1 MFSVRVSHGCER
13 QSWLSCRFAI
23 SYSFT
28 RSHLHDS
35 LYMSTSFSQGIFT
48 GEFLKCSCVYSQK
61 KNPLI
66 INTESV
72 YLSPS
77 DSLTCGHLV
86 YSRQFPVFDCI
97 TGLTDSVDYN
107 RCFVE
112 ANGFTSRFR
121 TTIGHTGFLTLLPEL
136 LVGGGGHTLVGR
148 LSGL

>member
-1 MFSVRVSHGCER
+1 MRLIRRSYKNGWTTWSPRATYLGTSVIYIWTDRMFSVCVSHGCKC

-35 LYMSTSFSQGIFT
+35 LYTSTSFSQGIFT

-77 DSLTCGHLV
+77 DSLTC
-86 YSRQFPVFDCI
+86 D
-97 TGLTDSVDYN
+97 
-107 RCFVE
+107 
-112 ANGFTSRFR
+112 TSC
-121 TTIGHTGFLTLLPEL
+121 TVASFLHSIASL
-136 LVGGGGHTLVGR
+136 G
-148 LSGL
+148 